1 MTIKKPNKFEPFVNQ
16 AFGEDGL
23 LAQNLP
29 GYVER
34 KGQVEI
40 AHKIEQHVLNSNGI
54 LFAEGPTGVGKSI
67 AALVPAFDSLRT
79 NPEGFVL
86 VVTSSI
92 LLQEQYLH
100 KDIPFL
106 ENLFDF
112 KVNPV
117 LLKGKRNYL
126 CNYKATDSKMEHVKT
141 NTNTALQHS
150 KVRAWASE
158 TRTGDMNELDFV
170 PQYEVWKEYSIV
182 EDGEC
187 TGKQCPAF
195 KQCFYYANRAKSV
208 KSKIIVCNYHYF
220 LLASMSDGM
229 LPGTPQMIIFD
240 EAHEVANITRDFQEN
255 ILTPNSFSGPATML
269 MNAAKN
275 ADNENGGSMEHF
287 VKGLGFSE
295 LQDRLSD
302 EASLLY
308 GIFKNEKSPYQEY
321 VTLDFEN
328 IHIYEESLRRIGRL
342 LQARYLEMKKIRESL
357 DDYVDSYGLENWS
370 DAEKKWYNIVRQ
382 MTEILEKK
390 TTLILHAIKSPQ
402 DAAYLT
408 WLQPVRDKTKAML
421 AIHRKPFSAKLLAEN
436 VLFNSPAVFIS
447 ATLSIEGSFTYY
459 RKELG
464 APKDRTDEIVAESP
478 FKLDDNLLWY
488 LPENCPEGA
497 GNNGHIDYVLDQM
510 QGIAERLNGRTMML
524 FTSRSNMLQAVARM
538 EKVFEN
544 TNVRVLNQHD
554 HPKDR
559 ILTAMRTDP
568 HVVVIGTKSFFTGVD
583 IPGSNLSAVLI
594 DKMPFPL
601 TGDPVNNYLMSQER
615 GFNRFTLPET
625 IITSKQAVGRLN
637 RRVSDVGIVAIF
649 DGRLRTKNYKKKFF
663 RSFGFKIQAA
673 TTQEQ
678 VENFVKER
686 MQL

>member
-1 MTIKKPNKFEPFVNQ
+1 MTIKKANKFEPFVDQ

-40 AHKIEQHVLNSNGI
+40 AQKIEQHVLGGNGI

-106 ENLFDF
+106 EGLFDF

-126 CNYKATDSKMEHVKT
+126 CNYKATDTKMAGVTT

-158 TRTGDMNELDFV
+158 TRTGDINELDFV

-195 KQCFYYANRAKSV
+195 KQCFYYANRAKST
-208 KSKIIVCNYHYF
+208 KARIIVCNYHYF

-275 ADNENGGSMEHF
+275 ADSENGGSMEHF
-287 VKGLGFSE
+287 VKGLGFGE
-295 LQDRLSD
+295 LQDRLTD
-302 EASLLY
+302 EASILH
-308 GIFKNEKSPYQEY
+308 GIFRNEKSPYQEY
-321 VTLDFEN
+321 VTLDFDN
-328 IHIYEESLRRIGRL
+328 IEIYEQSLRRIGRL
-342 LQARYLEMKKIRESL
+342 LQARYLEMKAIRGSL
-357 DDYVDSYGLENWS
+357 DDYVDSYGIENWS

-408 WLQPVRDKTKAML
+408 WLQPVRDKTKALL

-478 FKLDDNLLWY
+478 FKLDENLLWY

-497 GNNGHIDYVLDQM
+497 GNNGHIDFVLNEM
-510 QGIAERLNGRTMML
+510 QSIAERLNGRTMML
-524 FTSRSNMLQAVARM
+524 FTSRSNMLQAVGQM
-538 EKVFEN
+538 EKAFEH

-559 ILTAMRTDP
+559 ILTAMRSDP
-568 HVVVIGTKSFFTGVD
+568 HVIVIGTKSFFTGVD

-615 GFNRFTLPET
+615 GFHRFTLPET

-649 DGRLRTKNYKKKFF
+649 DGRLRTKQYKKKFF

-673 TTQEQ
+673 STKE
-678 VENFVKER
+678 EIEKFVKEKI
-686 MQL
+686 QL